1 MTGHIHDLIQKLKI
15 LIQYDL
21 ETCDAFMDIDDTQ
34 NSLDDA
40 KQVAAT
46 IHLLSLMSNF
56 SKKYEKE
63 VRNLLTQ
70 VEMENLV
77 HAFSNLSL
85 SE

>member
-1 MTGHIHDLIQKLKI
+1 MTGHILDLIQKLKN

-34 NSLDDA
+34 NSLEDA
-40 KQVAAT
+40 KQAVAT
-46 IHLLSLMSNF
+46 MHLLSLISHF
-56 SKKYEKE
+56 FKKYEQE
-63 VRNLLTQ
+63 VHNLLTQ